1 MWILD
6 VLILSWLFAGVFKTI
21 KSGNALN
28 PFNRSATIPLRGIL
42 AIMIIIH
49 HFPVWYPKEYAC
61 INVADGWGGA
71 ICSLFFLLSG
81 YGLTKSYLTKGDVYL
96 KGFLSRRLPKIAIPA
111 CVVLVI
117 HLFVRF
123 LVGGGTFDVLIIDLS
138 NLSIIF
144 SHYWFI
150 YTLFIF
156 YLIFYLSFRI
166 FRNAVYGIVF
176 ICIAAIIYYYTT
188 KDILHYTENWWNSI
202 HGIAIG
208 SIIANIEPKVKPW
221 LENNKV
227 TYRFLM
233 SFIILIVCAYNF
245 IGCYI
250 HYLPAWGTVFFF
262 LLPFMVYV
270 CNSFVSLPQCRT
282 LNFLGGISLEIYLVH
297 KSVMDMLHPFVTSAH
312 VFFVSVILLSIVF
325 AWTLKKVTYK

>member
-1 MWILD
+1 
-6 VLILSWLFAGVFKTI
+6 
-21 KSGNALN
+21 
-28 PFNRSATIPLRGIL
+28 
-42 AIMIIIH
+42 
-49 HFPVWYPKEYAC
+49 
-61 INVADGWGGA
+61 
-71 ICSLFFLLSG
+71 
-81 YGLTKSYLTKGDVYL
+81 
-96 KGFLSRRLPKIAIPA
+96 
-111 CVVLVI
+111 
-117 HLFVRF
+117 
-123 LVGGGTFDVLIIDLS
+123 
-138 NLSIIF
+138 
-144 SHYWFI
+144 
-150 YTLFIF
+150 
-156 YLIFYLSFRI
+156 
-166 FRNAVYGIVF
+166 VYGIVF